1 MILFVQVASEI
12 ALTNSRLVESNS
24 ETDLDDDII
33 DDAVEIK
40 SLTPPEDLSYLWAP
54 KVTEVCV
61 EQKSPEDVVKPDT
74 GREESIIEEE
84 DTVKDGQHED
94 KDKHFPELTDEFA
107 AEGLSDLVVKDRI
120 SKEKEDSEKEL
131 PVERIGKLASQNPQE
146 DLDKGQKDVTK
157 NVEETLVPNDILDK
171 EADEKPKEDTNHVPI
186 KKNRGNWTDVIFP
199 EDSSKSLSKK
209 FAPTDESRKG
219 PVGKVCPKE
228 IANSQNPK
236 SRINWTDVVFKKDS
250 NETSEAKMGA
260 SKKDVDMSKL
270 QKSGLKETTVIRNS
284 FEQKSKTNWTDVVF
298 KKGSNTTKKISKA
311 VQENEIQEKT
321 GSKGGPSFQNTFE
334 QSVLKAAKEPSLL
347 SEALPKAIP
356 REVNEKKLNSEVKED
371 GDRIEM
377 AALTNGREDTEESE
391 AEIEKRGVEEMDEM
405 KRESTGTEEES
416 EEANGSWKIDFIRVE
431 TEAKEA
437 GKGKKALGN
446 DETLSKPRR
455 EKLSKRKKER
465 RKERRKE
472 NQAMAAAGGSL
483 YSEDNGMKS
492 ARGPITVDTTLP
504 TVSRKSQKSEKVGD
518 KEVLRFFCRRTFSP
532 YYIMTAVATLHSDLE
547 GRKGFE
553 SDRLDGGGGIGRCLG
568 QGGNNINDDEEMD
581 EFGKSLWFQS
591 QIPGGLCPCP
601 HRQP

>member
-61 EQKSPEDVVKPDT
+61 EQKSPEDAVKPDT

-120 SKEKEDSEKEL
+120 SQEEEDSEKEL
-131 PVERIGKLASQNPQE
+131 PVERIGKVVFQNPQ
-146 DLDKGQKDVTK
+146 DLDQGQKDVTK
-157 NVEETLVPNDILDK
+157 NTEETSLPNDIPDK
-171 EADEKPKEDTNHVPI
+171 ETADEKPKEDTNHVPI

-260 SKKDVDMSKL
+260 SKEDVEVGKL

-334 QSVLKAAKEPSLL
+334 QTVLKAAKEPSLL

-483 YSEDNGMKS
+483 YSEDNGIQS

-504 TVSRKSQKSEKVGD
+504 TVSRKSQKSEKVGE
-518 KEVLRFFCRRTFSP
+518 KEVRASFW
-532 YYIMTAVATLHSDLE
+532 
-547 GRKGFE
+547 
-553 SDRLDGGGGIGRCLG
+553 
-568 QGGNNINDDEEMD
+568 QQNI
-581 EFGKSLWFQS
+581 
-591 QIPGGLCPCP
+591 
-601 HRQP
+601 